1 MAQRNRRKRR
11 PTAAASRAAS
21 RAPATTRGEQPASR
35 APATTDRGERPAPRP
50 ARPSRSEQRNAA
62 VRATL
67 DPIAPGERPPAI
79 VIATIVATALAI
91 ANLVA
96 YAVGVKIQGKTQG
109 PGVLL
114 FPAVMASAAVGMWR
128 LRYWAGLGFEA
139 LLALIVIVFALFLV
153 RAGNVAAV
161 AVCLVVIGAGG
172 WLFFKLVRAMA
183 RIQMPTRE
191 PPG

>member
-1 MAQRNRRKRR
+1 MAERNRRKRR
-11 PTAAASRAAS
+11 PLRPP
-21 RAPATTRGEQPASR
+21 APAPNVAS
-35 APATTDRGERPAPRP
+35 AAGDGSERPQP
-50 ARPSRSEQRNAA
+50 RPSRSAQRDAA
-62 VRATL
+62 TRAQL
-67 DPIAPGERPPAI
+67 APLAPGERPLAI

-96 YAVGVKIQGKTQG
+96 YAAGVKIQGKAQG

-114 FPAVMASAAVGMWR
+114 FPAVMAMAAVGMWR
-128 LRYWAGLGFEA
+128 LRYWAVLGFEA

-153 RAGNVAAV
+153 RAANVEAV
-161 AVCLVVIGAGG
+161 ALCLVVVGSGG

>member
-1 MAQRNRRKRR
+1 LAQRNRRKRR
-11 PTAAASRAAS
+11 PAR
-21 RAPATTRGEQPASR
+21 PAQRDPASAR
-35 APATTDRGERPAPRP
+35 TASPEHADPRP
-50 ARPSRSEQRNAA
+50 AQPSRSEQRDAA
-62 VRATL
+62 VRARL
-67 DPIAPGERPPAI
+67 DPLDAGERPPAI

-114 FPAVMASAAVGMWR
+114 FPAVMAIAAVGMWR
-128 LRYWAGLGFEA
+128 LRYWAVLGFEA

-153 RAGNVAAV
+153 RAGNIEAV
-161 AVCLVVIGAGG
+161 AVCLVVIGSGG

>member
-1 MAQRNRRKRR
+1 MAERNRRKRR
-11 PTAAASRAAS
+11 PR
-21 RAPATTRGEQPASR
+21 RPLNVP
-35 APATTDRGERPAPRP
+35 PAPSARP
-50 ARPSRSEQRNAA
+50 EPPAPVPGRPSRSEQRDAA
-62 VRATL
+62 LRATL
-67 DPIAPGERPPAI
+67 DPLAPGERPPAI
-79 VIATIVATALAI
+79 VIATSVATALAI
-91 ANLVA
+91 ANLAA

-114 FPAVMASAAVGMWR
+114 FPAVMAMAAVGMWR
-128 LRYWAGLGFEA
+128 LRYWAVLGFEA

-153 RAGNVAAV
+153 RAGNIAAV
-161 AVCLVVIGAGG
+161 AVCLVVIGSGG